1 MKHYVINGPQ
11 CWVLAVLVYKWQ
23 ARDDIYGENDDR
35 KMERCRKN
43 SESVVLAA
51 RRTVLQNKSSNII
64 TGHDPGNP
72 SPAAWRDGSISNK

>member
-1 MKHYVINGPQ
+1 MLNLQSAVYWVETNTKHWLEQSNPHEASCYQWSP
-11 CWVLAVLVYKWQ
+11 VLAVLVYKWQ

-51 RRTVLQNKSSNII
+51 DSVTE
-64 TGHDPGNP
+64 
-72 SPAAWRDGSISNK
+72 

>member
-1 MKHYVINGPQ
+1 MLSMVPSAV
-11 CWVLAVLVYKWQ
+11 CWVLVYKWQ

-51 RRTVLQNKSSNII
+51 DSVTE
-64 TGHDPGNP
+64 
-72 SPAAWRDGSISNK
+72 

>member
-1 MKHYVINGPQ
+1 MQYIDWKPTNTDSYKATLMKHYVINGPQ

-51 RRTVLQNKSSNII
+51 DSVTE
-64 TGHDPGNP
+64 
-72 SPAAWRDGSISNK
+72 

>member
-1 MKHYVINGPQ
+1 MQYIDIDSKPTPNNDSYKATLTKLHVINGPQ
-11 CWVLAVLVYKWQ
+11 CWVLVYKWQ

-51 RRTVLQNKSSNII
+51 DSVTE
-64 TGHDPGNP
+64 
-72 SPAAWRDGSISNK
+72 

>member
-1 MKHYVINGPQ
+1 MQYIDIDWKPTPNTDLYKATLILMKHHVINGPQ
-11 CWVLAVLVYKWQ
+11 CGVLAVLVYKWQ

-51 RRTVLQNKSSNII
+51 DSVTE
-64 TGHDPGNP
+64 
-72 SPAAWRDGSISNK
+72 

>member
-1 MKHYVINGPQ
+1 MQYIEWKPTPNTDSYKATLMKHYVINGPQ
-11 CWVLAVLVYKWQ
+11 CWVLVYKWQ

-51 RRTVLQNKSSNII
+51 DSVTE
-64 TGHDPGNP
+64 
-72 SPAAWRDGSISNK
+72 

>member
-1 MKHYVINGPQ
+1 MKHHVINGPQ
-11 CWVLAVLVYKWQ
+11 RGVLAVLVYKWQ

-51 RRTVLQNKSSNII
+51 DSVTE
-64 TGHDPGNP
+64 
-72 SPAAWRDGSISNK
+72 